1 MRECVL
7 GKKHV
12 RITQNARKLTG
23 LLKWSANFWKIHTSS
38 YRRYSV
44 KKGFLRNFAKFT
56 GKYLSLSLFFN
67 KFAGSSQRRYSIKKV
82 FLKLRKVHR
91 KVPPSVPLLIKEVHS
106 EHCQKCIQNPQK
118 RNFFE
123 TKNGCSRSTS
133 AFNFHKSPQKSEC
146 RSKTQT
152 HFRQSRIQNLFK
164 HQGWNI

>member
-7 GKKHV
+7 GKKTRENHAKCAKINRSV
-12 RITQNARKLTG
+12 KVICK
-23 LLKWSANFWKIHTSS
+23 LLKNPHKQLPEVFL
-38 YRRYSV
+38 